1 MKEIREQIKNPNNLK
16 YIAKGNFGIV
26 FKLECNGKEYAIKK
40 ISKDNIDDNPD
51 EWKKEY
57 LTNALNNEVS
67 ILKKM
72 SEFENSVK
80 FYDFYAEEND
90 YIMVLEFCD
99 TDLNKLLKSKKEGFT
114 SLEIRYILEGL
125 NKPFRY
131 MHNNAI
137 IHRDIKPD
145 NIMIKFIDSSKTNF
159 IPKIGDYGISRE
171 LEDGKAHTI
180 LGTPIYMSPE
190 MLTKKKEYN
199 DKSDLFSL
207 GVMIYHLYFKTYPFK
222 IPKTEGDVN
231 KNYIKKEK
239 DCEDKILDDL
249 LNKMLKINPDER
261 ISWDD
266 YFNHPFFNQK
276 IEEDLNHQLDNLKIY
291 DEKKHQIINVYDFVL
306 EKMLE
311 IINHFDTSPK
321 VNITIKECLQ
331 LKNEPFFILGIL
343 GKYLEQIGISVTIE
357 KQENLERNLLKNEY
371 NKNIFQFICNSYI
384 LKSKYLLF
392 FNFGENKIKILVKYP
407 IERAQFN
414 EKVRKEIM
422 KIYNL
427 KEEEILIANHRREI
441 NKFTVII
448 VIKSNFNINI
458 TKEELITAFPE
469 DEELLTL
476 ERVDK
481 ELLFPKIK
489 LNLEM
494 LFPQEDNKNNNWAK
508 PGIRGG
514 EYYNP
519 PIGWIKYGIKIA
531 HCFNDNNF
539 DWIKR
544 SHNNEWCIAYCG
556 ITGLTKTMEQIY
568 ENENDTKHQNRKVG
582 VGVYCYSDPKLLEE
596 YTETINANGD
606 NYKVGFMVRV
616 KPDKIR
622 VSEKNKNILVVNGN
636 DNELRP
642 YEILIKK
649 V

>member
-1 MKEIREQIKNPNNLK
+1 M
-16 YIAKGNFGIV
+16 
-26 FKLECNGKEYAIKK
+26 
-40 ISKDNIDDNPD
+40 
-51 EWKKEY
+51 
-57 LTNALNNEVS
+57 
-67 ILKKM
+67 
-72 SEFENSVK
+72 
-80 FYDFYAEEND
+80 
-90 YIMVLEFCD
+90 
-99 TDLNKLLKSKKEGFT
+99 
-114 SLEIRYILEGL
+114 
-125 NKPFRY
+125 
-131 MHNNAI
+131 
-137 IHRDIKPD
+137 
-145 NIMIKFIDSSKTNF
+145 
-159 IPKIGDYGISRE
+159 
-171 LEDGKAHTI
+171 
-180 LGTPIYMSPE
+180 
-190 MLTKKKEYN
+190 
-199 DKSDLFSL
+199 
-207 GVMIYHLYFKTYPFK
+207 
-222 IPKTEGDVN
+222 
-231 KNYIKKEK
+231 
-239 DCEDKILDDL
+239 
-249 LNKMLKINPDER
+249 
-261 ISWDD
+261 
-266 YFNHPFFNQK
+266 
-276 IEEDLNHQLDNLKIY
+276 
-291 DEKKHQIINVYDFVL
+291 
-306 EKMLE
+306 
-311 IINHFDTSPK
+311 
-321 VNITIKECLQ
+321 
-331 LKNEPFFILGIL
+331 
-343 GKYLEQIGISVTIE
+343 
-357 KQENLERNLLKNEY
+357 LKNEY

-392 FNFGENKIKILVKYP
+392 FNFGENKIKILVKNP
-407 IERAQFN
+407 IKRAQFN
-414 EKVRKEIM
+414 EKVRKELM

-427 KEEEILIANHRREI
+427 KEEEILIANHRREV

-568 ENENDTKHQNRKVG
+568 ENENDTKHQNRKKVG

-596 YTETINANGD
+596 YTETIDVDGD

-622 VSEKNKNILVVNGN
+622 VSEKNKNIWVVNGN

-642 YEILIKK
+642 YGILIKK